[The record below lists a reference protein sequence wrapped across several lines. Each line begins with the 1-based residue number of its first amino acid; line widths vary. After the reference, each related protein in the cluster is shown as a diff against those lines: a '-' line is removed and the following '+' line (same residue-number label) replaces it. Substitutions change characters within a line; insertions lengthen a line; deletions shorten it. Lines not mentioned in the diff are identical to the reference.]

1 MSGSIQRRLSL
12 CKVDIVLSSHQ
23 YHQNCRHSE
32 NFCLTL
38 LDVVFLRLVAQQL
51 QAKNPGFRG
60 GGKLSAEGAIW
71 APDQGHSRGPL
82 VSGGRFKQVVN
93 QRFHVDLES
102 SSCPRK
108 RLWICASAKAGF
120 SR

>member
-60 GGKLSAEGAIW
+60 EEESFLGKGQYGLQI
-71 APDQGHSRGPL
+71 RG
-82 VSGGRFKQVVN
+82 
-93 QRFHVDLES
+93 
-102 SSCPRK
+102 
-108 RLWICASAKAGF
+108 IAGVLL
-120 SR
+120 